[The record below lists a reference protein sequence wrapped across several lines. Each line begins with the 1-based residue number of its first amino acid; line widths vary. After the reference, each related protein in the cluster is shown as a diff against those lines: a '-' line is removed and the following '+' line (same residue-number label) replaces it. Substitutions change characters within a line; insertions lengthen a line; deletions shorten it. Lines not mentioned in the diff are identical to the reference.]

1 MERGEG
7 RKARGPRGKAEDGWE
22 GVRAERKGH
31 EGKVESEDSEQGR
44 GRDWT
49 RTVAEEE
56 AGHLWV
62 HVHAVE
68 VVFVLQ
74 AVVLQSVGDVKGQ
87 ALAWGAANK
96 HWHHQVAL
104 NGRRKASGQGVG
116 VGQRGHPPTPP
127 HHTHCKPASPSPGAI
142 HLYSNNCKHLC
153 TVCKALGDVLSALH
167 IQMHVIL
174 KTALHDRDD

>member
-7 RKARGPRGKAEDGWE
+7 RKEREPRGKAEDGWE
-22 GVRAERKGH
+22 GVWAERKGH
-31 EGKVESEDSEQGR
+31 EGKVVESEDSKQGR

-56 AGHLWV
+56 AGHLRV
-62 HVHAVE
+62 DVHAVE

-87 ALAWGAANK
+87 ALAWGAADK

-104 NGRRKASGQGVG
+104 SGRRKVSRQGVG
-116 VGQRGHPPTPP
+116 VGQRGPPFPST
-127 HHTHCKPASPSPGAI
+127 HTHTLHASLTLTRGNPS
-142 HLYSNNCKHLC
+142 LC
-153 TVCKALGDVLSALH
+153 
-167 IQMHVIL
+167 
-174 KTALHDRDD
+174 